1 MAHVAALRVYPVKG
15 LDGEPVD
22 ETALRPGG
30 TLAHDR
36 AFALVDPDSGDPL
49 NAKDLPAL
57 HEFATAYDRAT
68 RTLTVA
74 PPAGDRREFDL
85 GDDDDRAAAGD
96 WFGERLDAAVALE
109 RDDDTGFVD
118 RPSMGPSV
126 VSTATLEAVA
136 SWFDDLTVDGAR
148 RRLRANV
155 EVGGVPA
162 FWEDRFVG
170 ADAPDFTA
178 GGVRFEGVTPC
189 NRCVVPSRD
198 PDTGDPLPAFRETFL
213 AERERSF
220 PEWADWEA
228 FDHYYAAMILARAP
242 EVTGGETLAVGDDVA
257 VSTGRADAGG
267 S

>member
-15 LDGEPVD
+15 LDGEAV
-22 ETALRPGG
+22 EESALRAGG

-36 AFALVDPDSGDPL
+36 SFALVDPDTGDSL
-49 NAKDLPAL
+49 NAKDAPEL
-57 HEFATAYDRAT
+57 HEFTTTYDPAT
-68 RTLTVA
+68 RTVA
-74 PPAGDRREFDL
+74 VTAPDGDRREFDL
-85 GDDDDRAAAGD
+85 EADDGRAAASD
-96 WFGERLDAAVALE
+96 WFGERLGGIDGDVRLE

-126 VSTATLEAVA
+126 VSTATLRAVA

-198 PDTGDPLPAFRETFL
+198 PDTGDPLAAFRETFL

-220 PEWADWEA
+220 PEWADWDA

-242 EVTGGETLAVGDDVA
+242 DAAGGETLAVGDDVT
-257 VSTGRADAGG
+257 VTRD
-267 S
+267 